1 MISSSVAQF
10 RLIQKVVVIF
20 AGASNLRRG
29 VSVYLLSSPVP
40 ILTAEAD
47 DGIQCRVAAMP
58 VKAVMKDVA
67 KERAE
72 ATKRKDNLRA
82 NIDSVRMLNSEER
95 MDIQQL
101 CKASVFFAA

>member
-1 MISSSVAQF
+1 
-10 RLIQKVVVIF
+10 
-20 AGASNLRRG
+20 
-29 VSVYLLSSPVP
+29 
-40 ILTAEAD
+40 
-47 DGIQCRVAAMP
+47 MP

-101 CKASVFFAA
+101 RKASVFFAA